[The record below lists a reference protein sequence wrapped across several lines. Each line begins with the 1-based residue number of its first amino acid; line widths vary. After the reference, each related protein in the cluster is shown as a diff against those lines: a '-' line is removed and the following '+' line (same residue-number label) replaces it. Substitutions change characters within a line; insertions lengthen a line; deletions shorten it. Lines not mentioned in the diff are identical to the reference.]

1 MTDAAAMPTHK
12 HPRKKRGHRWIK
24 DVKTTAVDVP
34 EGTMT
39 HSAPDVARTLLAHN
53 RGKGAAS
60 INRFIQFYM
69 NRSGKNLPEERR
81 RTLKRAMALVRRHG

>member
-1 MTDAAAMPTHK
+1 MPTHK
-12 HPRKKRGHRWIK
+12 HPHKKREHRWIK

-39 HSAPDVARTLLAHN
+39 QSAPDVARALLAHN
-53 RGKGAAS
+53 RGKGAGS
-60 INRFIQFYM
+60 INRFIQFYI
-69 NRSGKNLPEERR
+69 NRSGRNLPDERK

>member
-1 MTDAAAMPTHK
+1 MPVRK
-12 HPRKKRGHRWIK
+12 HPRKKRKGSWIAS
-24 DVKTTAVDVP
+24 VKTSAVDVP

-39 HSAPDVARTLLAHN
+39 KSAPEVARTLLAKN
-53 RGKGAAS
+53 RGRDAGS

-69 NRSGKNLPEERR
+69 NRSGRNLPDERR

>member
-1 MTDAAAMPTHK
+1 MPTHK
-12 HPRKKRGHRWIK
+12 HPHKKRSRRWIK

-39 HSAPDVARTLLAHN
+39 QSASEIARVLTTHN
-53 RGKGAAS
+53 RGKDAGS
-60 INRFIQFYM
+60 INRFIQFYI
-69 NRSGKNLPEERR
+69 NRSGKGLPDERK

>member
-1 MTDAAAMPTHK
+1 MPTHK
-12 HPRKKRGHRWIK
+12 HPHKKRNRRWIK
-24 DVKTTAVDVP
+24 DVKTTTVDVP

-39 HSAPDVARTLLAHN
+39 QSAPEIARVLTSHN
-53 RGKGAAS
+53 RGKGAGS

-69 NRSGKNLPEERR
+69 NRSGKGLSEERK